1 MRVSLEVARLV
12 PKLTRSPC
20 TYRLRVPASC
30 APPHVLAEQG
40 SLASGPSVSLAL
52 ARALTRALARALT
65 VAPQV
70 IDLIAILPY
79 YVDLILTAARVKVSV
94 EALQL
99 LRVVRLTSTAL
110 TLALALALALAL
122 GPSPN
127 PRR

>member
-1 MRVSLEVARLV
+1 MSLEVARLV

-20 TYRLRVPASC
+20 TYWLRVPASC
-30 APPHVLAEQG
+30 APPHVLAAQG

-52 ARALTRALARALT
+52 ALTRALARALSRALA

-99 LRVVRLTSTAL
+99 LRVVRLTST
-110 TLALALALALAL
+110 
-122 GPSPN
+122 
-127 PRR
+127 

>member
-1 MRVSLEVARLV
+1 MSLEVARLV
-12 PKLTRSPC
+12 PKLTRAPC

-30 APPHVLAEQG
+30 APHVLAAQG
-40 SLASGPSVSLAL
+40 SLASGPAVSLALAL
-52 ARALTRALARALT
+52 ARALTRALSRALT
-65 VAPQV
+65 MAPQV

-99 LRVVRLTSTAL
+99 LRVVRLTWTAL
-110 TLALALALALAL
+110 TLALAK
-122 GPSPN
+122 GPSPS

>member
-1 MRVSLEVARLV
+1 MSLEVARLV
-12 PKLTRSPC
+12 PKLTRAPC
-20 TYRLRVPASC
+20 TYRLRVPASR
-30 APPHVLAEQG
+30 APPHVLAAQG
-40 SLASGPSVSLAL
+40 SLASGPAVSLALAL
-52 ARALTRALARALT
+52 ARALTRALSRALT
-65 VAPQV
+65 MAPQV

-110 TLALALALALAL
+110 TLALAL
-122 GPSPN
+122 GPSPS